1 MIPAFDWR
9 GVLPPGVHFATWNE
23 IVNRYATNDHR
34 RFLIDG
40 LIAALRSLR
49 DAGCTTAYL
58 DGSFVT
64 AKELPGDFRAG
75 RAAQRLRYGGEL
87 FPANVAADLYGRTFL
102 DYFQSHRKDGGAKGI
117 VAIDLAG
124 IS

>member
-9 GVLPPGVHFATWNE
+9 GVLPPGVHSATWDE
-23 IVNRYATNDHR
+23 IVNRYATNDRR

-58 DGSFVT
+58 DGSLVT
-64 AKELPGDFRAG
+64 AKELPGDFDVCWDAAG
-75 RAAQRLRYGGEL
+75 VDPDRLDPEL
-87 FPANVAADLYGRTFL
+87 
-102 DYFQSHRKDGGAKGI
+102 Q
-117 VAIDLAG
+117 LARLP
-124 IS
+124 